1 LQSTGSVEP
10 RAAEKSRLV
19 EPRWLVLFHQ
29 IPPNPAYV
37 RVKIGRHL
45 ARIGAVGL
53 KNAVYVLPRSD
64 GALEDLQWVVREIA
78 EAGGDATL
86 CEARFVEGLTD
97 DEVERRF
104 QEARDEEYGKLSR
117 EVRDLLKT
125 TPKQVG
131 AEDDGR
137 RKLEADLARFERR
150 FEEIVAIDFFHAPGN
165 QAAQGLLRALRDRL
179 DDEAEPSEPPD
190 STDLRE
196 RYSGRIWVT
205 RTGVHVDRI
214 ASAWLVRRSI
224 DAGAQFKFVAP
235 KGYKPEPG
243 ELRFDMFDAEFTH
256 EGDHCTFEVL
266 VDRFS
271 IREPGIRALA
281 EIIHDIDLKDSKFA
295 RPETPGVAAAINGLC
310 AQHRADETRLE
321 MGFALFDHLKT
332 HFSRRRA
339 LAAAKG
345 LRG

>member
-1 LQSTGSVEP
+1 MKPKGSSEP
-10 RAAEKSRLV
+10 RTAEKGGRA
-19 EPRWLVLFHQ
+19 EPGWLVLFHQ

-64 GALEDLQWVVREIA
+64 GALEDLQWLVREIV
-78 EAGGDATL
+78 ESGGDATL

-104 QEARDEEYGKLSR
+104 QEARDEEYAKLGR
-117 EVRDLLKT
+117 EIRDLLKT
-125 TPKQVG
+125 TPKRVG
-131 AEDDGR
+131 VEDDGR

-150 FEEIVAIDFFHAPGN
+150 FEEIVAIDFFHATGS
-165 QAAQGLLRALRDRL
+165 QAAQGLLCALRDRL
-179 DDEAEPSEPPD
+179 DDEVEALEAPD
-190 STDLRE
+190 GEDLRG
-196 RYSGRIWVT
+196 RYRARVWVT

-214 ASAWLVRRSI
+214 ASAWLVRRFI
-224 DAGAQFKFVAP
+224 DADARFKFVAP
-235 KGYKPEPG
+235 KGYQPEPG
-243 ELRFDMFDAEFTH
+243 ELRFDMFEAEFTH

-266 VDRFS
+266 VDRFK

-295 RPETPGVAAAINGLC
+295 RPETPGVAAAVNGLC

-321 MGFALFDHLKT
+321 MGFALFDHLKI
-332 HFSRRRA
+332 HFSRRRT
-339 LAAAKG
+339 
-345 LRG
+345 

>member
-1 LQSTGSVEP
+1 MQPTGSAEL
-10 RAAEKSRLV
+10 RAAEKARPA
-19 EPRWLVLFHQ
+19 EPGWLVLFHQ

-45 ARIGAVGL
+45 ARIGAVGM

-64 GALEDLQWVVREIA
+64 GALEDLQWVVREITESA
-78 EAGGDATL
+78 GDATL

-97 DEVERRF
+97 AEVERRF
-104 QEARDEEYGKLSR
+104 QEARNEEYGKLAR
-117 EVRDLLKT
+117 EVRDLLKA
-125 TPKQVG
+125 TPKRVG
-131 AEDDGR
+131 VQDDGR

-179 DDEAEPSEPPD
+179 DDEEVASEPPD
-190 STDLRE
+190 GVGLRE
-196 RYSGRIWVT
+196 TYRGRVWVT

-214 ASAWLVRRSI
+214 ASAWLVRRFI
-224 DAGAQFKFVAP
+224 DAEARFKFVPP
-235 KGYKPEPG
+235 KGYKPEES

-266 VDRFS
+266 VERFS

-295 RPETPGVAAAINGLC
+295 RPETPGVAAAVHGLC

-332 HFSRRRA
+332 HFSRRRT
-339 LAAAKG
+339 
-345 LRG
+345 